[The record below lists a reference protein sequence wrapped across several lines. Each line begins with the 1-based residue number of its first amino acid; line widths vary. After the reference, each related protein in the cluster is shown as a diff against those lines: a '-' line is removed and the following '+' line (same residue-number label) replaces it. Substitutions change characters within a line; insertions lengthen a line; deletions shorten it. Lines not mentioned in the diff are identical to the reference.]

1 MSNNMQSAFGGKL
14 LGSVRKYQRAKRC
27 GHYIGCSERGTM
39 SLSNPT
45 DNGEGY
51 ENEDMMDDP
60 ALLEL
65 LEFHEGGRMS
75 EDDMVANDEGGVDDF
90 MADGGDEIV
99 DDEEEEEDS
108 DDEESDDDE
117 DDDEG
122 DDEDDDGSDDSA
134 AAKVSCSVC
143 MAKIVWGDGGEFVCV
158 FVRRGSLKPFRL
170 GERHWSP
177 QIPPAT
183 AKCFN
188 NSITTFYRLAL
199 IK

>member
-1 MSNNMQSAFGGKL
+1 
-14 LGSVRKYQRAKRC
+14 
-27 GHYIGCSERGTM
+27 M

-75 EDDMVANDEGGVDDF
+75 EDDMVANDEGEGDF

-108 DDEESDDDE
+108 DDVESDDDD

-134 AAKVSCSVC
+134 AEVSCSS
-143 MAKIVWGDGGEFVCV
+143 VWQKLFGVTAESLFVSSFVGGV
-158 FVRRGSLKPFRL
+158 
-170 GERHWSP
+170 
-177 QIPPAT
+177 
-183 AKCFN
+183 
-188 NSITTFYRLAL
+188 
-199 IK
+199 